1 MDIIGGGSTTT
12 EAVASWISCW
22 QDVRSFAPFCDEI
35 EKSKRA
41 AVESRKRLAS
51 ETKVHRRLWS
61 SLIAASSESTHG
73 EGRPPSPDN
82 AEEDQESA
90 CPLRMQPPHSPN
102 GPSETPAAGEHL
114 KSATEQLLKGYQQE
128 VDSLTKRAKAAESA
142 FLSLLQR
149 LLQQPDLMVILRDL
163 EATSKL
169 AASAPSASECESL
182 KRQLQLQA
190 DAARELAE
198 KNAKLE
204 KEYFELEC
212 EIQRAKD
219 QTITVRLLERQ
230 VQQQQQQL
238 QQQEQQLQQQQQ
250 QLQLALA
257 ENALQLEVAEQT
269 HQLEDAHQQ
278 IARLERRL
286 QQQQQQFVSTQEALE
301 RQAHALAAELQL
313 LTEAQ
318 QREVPREGGK
328 GNSVAAHT
336 TNALKA
342 LQSAQGRIKE
352 LMETEK
358 RLEADVQREQQMRS
372 RLEEAHAKALA
383 AASKKAED
391 LGMRLVKLEVELAQ
405 RARGV
410 LPAPRCA
417 RSLFSLYCGVCVYAA
432 RALSAPER
440 QLGVLYFLA
449 SAPAPLGFFFDPSPS
464 CACALVGRRAAART
478 AEVQDLHRERLSG
491 SSGRLPVGSSAS
503 SGLAADPRDALL
515 SSLRDENAR
524 LREELKAAQEAA
536 EKASEARSARLDGVQ
551 ALEPSLHALHPAA
564 AEAAAS
570 GGAPPTAG
578 SVGTGVLQLVVAQR
592 EAYKSKLA
600 ETEQERDSWRAAALS
615 EQQSRAA
622 LAVEN
627 YSLSCALREGGAS
640 HPINAPEANLVALRG
655 APGPSGGPPP
665 AVEILGAY
673 SDGEGAESLS
683 EETDGAAAPLPFVT
697 SLGQRRRQHRSRRGP
712 PSFVKG
718 VMAVADC
725 VATAAADTARSIL
738 GSRGGPCADTRAS
751 RTPDSTA
758 DGRNTPARG
767 SGRLQQQQNWQ
778 HLSVG
783 ERVVVIWGRMLLSS
797 RATRTF
803 ALIYFTL
810 LHTLVF
816 LVLFFAADSASSA
829 GGGGPPNVHAYLN
842 E

>member
-219 QTITVRLLERQ
+219 QTITVHWRIAQRAESSFGAEKNLLCGI
-230 VQQQQQQL
+230 V
-238 QQQEQQLQQQQQ
+238 
-250 QLQLALA
+250 
-257 ENALQLEVAEQT
+257 
-269 HQLEDAHQQ
+269 
-278 IARLERRL
+278 
-286 QQQQQQFVSTQEALE
+286 TQEALE

-336 TNALKA
+336 TNALVR
-342 LQSAQGRIKE
+342 SPVHESHDQGQ
-352 LMETEK
+352 T
-358 RLEADVQREQQMRS
+358 ARS

-405 RARGV
+405 RARG
-410 LPAPRCA
+410 
-417 RSLFSLYCGVCVYAA
+417 
-432 RALSAPER
+432 
-440 QLGVLYFLA
+440 
-449 SAPAPLGFFFDPSPS
+449 
-464 CACALVGRRAAART
+464 